1 MEQSYSCNKNTK
13 NKKQKKK
20 DKKKK
25 KCNSKVN
32 RIFCPAGVMILKLH
46 CSLET
51 LNLLTPVES

>member
-25 KCNSKVN
+25 SNSKVN